1 MITSCIA
8 WVSVGLMCVL
18 FELLAPG
25 LFFCLSFAI
34 ATVPAAVGAWY
45 GMVPAAQVG
54 VFIAGSFIS
63 FFILY
68 LCVGTKNQ
76 KDVHYKSAV
85 DALPGKKGFVTTTLS
100 HAHVG
105 QVHVDGQI
113 WSAQTGGQETLTKGT
128 AIVVIRVEGV
138 RLIVKADSE
147 NLKG

>member
-1 MITSCIA
+1 M
-8 WVSVGLMCVL
+8 L
-18 FELLAPG
+18 FELVTPG

-34 ATVPAAVGAWY
+34 ATVPAAVSAWY
-45 GMVPAAQVG
+45 GIVPAVQVG
-54 VFIAGSFIS
+54 IFIAASFIA

-85 DALPGKKGFVTTTLS
+85 DALPGKRGFVTIAFS

-105 QVHVDGQI
+105 QVQVDGQI
-113 WSAQTGGQETLTKGT
+113 WSAQTVGQETLANGT

-147 NLKG
+147 SLKG